1 MNKVCYMIIYTGL
14 IPKGEAEVILRWI
27 THAHFCGEGS
37 YCHVPAFPST
47 DLEVSYFKPRT
58 YWRGPVWINTN
69 WMIWQGLLKY
79 GFRQEAEL
87 IKQGVLELA
96 ENLTFSREKRLIMIL
111 SFLFKR
117 S

>member
-1 MNKVCYMIIYTGL
+1 
-14 IPKGEAEVILRWI
+14 
-27 THAHFCGEGS
+27 
-37 YCHVPAFPST
+37 
-47 DLEVSYFKPRT
+47 
-58 YWRGPVWINTN
+58 
-69 WMIWQGLLKY
+69 MIWQGLLKY

-87 IKQGVLELA
+87 IKQGVLEPA